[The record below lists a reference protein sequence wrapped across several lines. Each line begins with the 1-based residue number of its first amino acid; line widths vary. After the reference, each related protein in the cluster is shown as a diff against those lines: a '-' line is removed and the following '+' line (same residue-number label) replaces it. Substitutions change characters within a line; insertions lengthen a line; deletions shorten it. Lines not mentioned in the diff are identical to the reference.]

1 MSERR
6 RPEKLY
12 KMMNLPA
19 VVSVLL
25 VMILIILSSLI
36 SFASAARQSAF
47 FHAEMKGKDH
57 KAVSGLFKPSGKD
70 CHSGKSLN
78 HCSPLPRQMGNSNIT
93 GGDKRVVPTGP
104 NPLHNR

>member
-12 KMMNLPA
+12 KMMNLTA
-19 VVSVLL
+19 VVGVLV

-36 SFASAARQSAF
+36 TFASAARQSAF
-47 FHAEMKGKDH
+47 FHAEMKGKHH
-57 KAVSGLFKPSGKD
+57 KAAPGLFKPPGKD

-78 HCSPLPRQMGNSNIT
+78 HCSPLPRQMGNSNTT
-93 GGDKRVVPTGP
+93 GADKRVVPTGP